1 MHGQVLMTPFQQL
14 DKIATAQDG
23 QRPFMRAVL
32 ANACSGFIVAACIV
46 LWLNHPLVL
55 FHARLLM
62 HLWHDDPL
70 GTAQPF
76 SRLRAFITMLAMRLA
91 SYAVAFELAAALV
104 QLVPS
109 VSTDVAGAGTVDVA
123 AAALALAVWA
133 VDATVHRQ
141 HVRRARWACWLAVWL
156 TLRCADLVLSGQFVG
171 DVFSFLPWHS
181 DVLVGTVACA
191 VCLAPVLEVLGFT
204 AFSGFPDRQD
214 WSTASTSNASPDHTT
229 DRKTGG
235 WTANLPKILA
245 TAFSAFALAAI
256 LLNDAGTPAAGT
268 HQLPDGNVLGLYHNA
283 SDEQMLAGAVNWHSA
298 AFRNI
303 NLGHRHRVAWF
314 MLCACLGHSL
324 FAPLTARFQRTVL
337 EGWLKWDMHEMAF
350 LSIFKQIDN
359 FGKDGHRTALELC
372 LANFASGLPLVALAV
387 FAEWTL
393 AVSLVRLV
401 LSCWLSD
408 LHGREESSR
417 IRAFLVVSTMRIAS
431 YAAAVEASAVLVQAG
446 ARAIAAAV
454 PADALGIAAG
464 DLSVVGVLSA
474 VACIDST
481 MHRRCV
487 RRWRW
492 LAFVSLW
499 AGFCCADF
507 ALGEVHLDWARHLW
521 RFAGPTTAAVCVAP
535 VLELFRVVW
544 GSAL

>member
-1 MHGQVLMTPFQQL
+1 M
-14 DKIATAQDG
+14 
-23 QRPFMRAVL
+23 
-32 ANACSGFIVAACIV
+32 
-46 LWLNHPLVL
+46 
-55 FHARLLM
+55 
-62 HLWHDDPL
+62 
-70 GTAQPF
+70 
-76 SRLRAFITMLAMRLA
+76 
-91 SYAVAFELAAALV
+91 
-104 QLVPS
+104 
-109 VSTDVAGAGTVDVA
+109 
-123 AAALALAVWA
+123 
-133 VDATVHRQ
+133 
-141 HVRRARWACWLAVWL
+141 
-156 TLRCADLVLSGQFVG
+156 
-171 DVFSFLPWHS
+171 
-181 DVLVGTVACA
+181 
-191 VCLAPVLEVLGFT
+191 
-204 AFSGFPDRQD
+204 
-214 WSTASTSNASPDHTT
+214 
-229 DRKTGG
+229 
-235 WTANLPKILA
+235 
-245 TAFSAFALAAI
+245 I
-256 LLNDAGTPAAGT
+256 LLNDDSTAGTPTVGT
-268 HQLPDGNVLGLYHNA
+268 HHLQGVNVLGLYHNA

-314 MLCACLGHSL
+314 MLGACLGHSL

-372 LANFASGLPLVALAV
+372 LANFASGLALVALAV

-393 AVSLVRLV
+393 AVCLVRLV

-454 PADALGIAAG
+454 PADALGITAG

-507 ALGEVHLDWARHLW
+507 ALGEVHLDWARHL
-521 RFAGPTTAAVCVAP
+521 RRYAGPRTAAVCVAP
-535 VLELFRVVW
+535 VLELFRV
-544 GSAL
+544 GSGVAAPQPLTVALAAFRVGSGRSKS